1 MEDTM
6 PAEKTD
12 EKGYNPLFA
21 DLQFEDVIITHEPK
35 TEAVAPAPTVV
46 ESSAGVLKT
55 DPETASTPTVPA
67 LLDDAPVQRDAP
79 STSETDSV
87 VNADAPHAPTLTE
100 LFGSM
105 SEPGSF
111 LFNLS
116 TCAQR
121 KSATE
126 EKPYRILGTAFHA
139 YVFVESEDS
148 VLLIDKHAAHERIL
162 FEDMKRIMAEQ
173 AGTLQLLILPL
184 ELPLSKEEI
193 AAAIDYREEI
203 AAAGFAFEISEED
216 SILYCT
222 QIPSLLTS
230 DRATDLL
237 VAMIGALA
245 NGTGS
250 VDVTRKTYFEEALY
264 QASCKAAIKAGR
276 IDRDED
282 IAWVV
287 ARLFEN
293 PDILYCPHGRPVA
306 LVLKKSRIEHYFK
319 RT

>member
-1 MEDTM
+1 
-6 PAEKTD
+6 
-12 EKGYNPLFA
+12 
-21 DLQFEDVIITHEPK
+21 
-35 TEAVAPAPTVV
+35 
-46 ESSAGVLKT
+46 
-55 DPETASTPTVPA
+55 
-67 LLDDAPVQRDAP
+67 
-79 STSETDSV
+79 
-87 VNADAPHAPTLTE
+87 
-100 LFGSM
+100 M

-116 TCAQR
+116 TGAQR

-184 ELPLSKEEI
+184 ELTLSKEEI

-203 AAAGFAFEISEED
+203 SAAGFSFEISEEN

-230 DRATDLL
+230 DRAADLL